1 MQMQS
6 ALVTKHFYMRQVLQ
20 GIKACFTKLLA
31 LPKFAYSLLKMAY
44 ISEFPLAP
52 YTSDSFVLMFD
63 NQTIKI
69 KVHVYFK
76 IPW

>member
-1 MQMQS
+1 
-6 ALVTKHFYMRQVLQ
+6 
-20 GIKACFTKLLA
+20 
-31 LPKFAYSLLKMAY
+31 MAY

-69 KVHVYFK
+69 KVHGYFK